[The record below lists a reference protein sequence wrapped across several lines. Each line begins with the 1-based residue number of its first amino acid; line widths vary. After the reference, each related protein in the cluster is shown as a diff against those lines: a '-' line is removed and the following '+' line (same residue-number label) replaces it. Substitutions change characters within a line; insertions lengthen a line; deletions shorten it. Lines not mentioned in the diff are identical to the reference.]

1 MLELALE
8 GIDID
13 TKDVTK
19 VATLPRTSNV
29 YTREDACVHIRD
41 NVCVTVKTW
50 GDLRRYILNPCNS
63 VLPPRPNFGT

>member
-29 YTREDACVHIRD
+29 YTREDACVHTRDDKRAHMRD

-50 GDLRRYILNPCNS
+50 GDLRR
-63 VLPPRPNFGT
+63 

>member
-1 MLELALE
+1 ME

-29 YTREDACVHIRD
+29 YTREDACVHTRDDKVAHMRD

-50 GDLRRYILNPCNS
+50 GDLRR
-63 VLPPRPNFGT
+63 